1 MKKVRIEHATD
12 SQLNWLVAKIRGLN
26 VYFIQDGQKFT
37 YFVKDEM
44 GMPHEFPNYAGDWNQ
59 GGTLLPE
66 GKVTVMWDWGEWYAY
81 SVGHTN
87 VHWAETYLKA
97 GIRVYVS
104 IHLGDEAEVPDELS

>member
-12 SQLNWLVAKIRGLN
+12 NQLNWLVAKIKGLLGDDGKLSEA
-26 VYFIQDGQKFT
+26 YCDSLRHDQDGG
-37 YFVKDEM
+37 FVD
-44 GMPHEFPNYAGDWNQ
+44 DWDQ
-59 GGTLLPE
+59 GGPLLPE

-97 GIRVYVS
+97 GIRVFVS